1 MGVEGGWRIDIIA
14 AGEAKVWI
22 GESCGD
28 GGSLVSRDDKGLIR
42 WEWTEIRVV
51 WLVTYVKLLQF
62 LYNNYLNAIVESA
75 TAMLFILIVCIP
87 RQQGLYIL

>member
-1 MGVEGGWRIDIIA
+1 MGAEGEQSW
-14 AGEAKVWI
+14 
-22 GESCGD
+22 
-28 GGSLVSRDDKGLIR
+28 LVS
-42 WEWTEIRVV
+42 
-51 WLVTYVKLLQF
+51 YVKLLQF